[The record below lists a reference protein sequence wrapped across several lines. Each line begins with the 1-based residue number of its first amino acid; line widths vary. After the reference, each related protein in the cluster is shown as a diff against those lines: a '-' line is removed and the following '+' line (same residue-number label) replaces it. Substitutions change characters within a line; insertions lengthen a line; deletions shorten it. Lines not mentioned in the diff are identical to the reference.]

1 VIATGSG
8 APYRLGVAPGQL
20 RLAFTITAATAL
32 LAAPAALALDRAV
45 STPTSAVARLRD
57 AGDLHLST
65 SGTPVRASIAALL
78 QAQTDAM
85 RTGDEA
91 GFLAPVAP
99 ALRPEMRRRYA
110 GLRALR
116 VTDWREQ
123 LAGEPLQSGP
133 GRWTAGV
140 QLTYC
145 VVVAGCVPAPIS
157 VSTAWAEDDGGPTL
171 VQFGIAHEQGPRP
184 WEISDLR
191 VAIGNRVV
199 VAAPPSYAGRLP
211 ATLASA
217 EKAAAITD
225 RYARWR
231 PPPGRYVVFLAG
243 RDEWGHWYG
252 AQQPPWAAG
261 VTVPLGPDQSEI
273 VLNAT
278 RISQAQVATTL
289 THEFTHVVTLAGVR
303 RGYGGNWLL
312 VEGVAEYVRNVGK
325 PVVAY
330 PWLVS
335 TRTYVHSGRWLGTAN
350 LREPAEASSVDA
362 AAGRYGVAYLAVR
375 RLAERFGEDRM
386 LAFFASVVRDGTA
399 AEAAAVQLFGL
410 GWAQVATDCD
420 DFVRQSVR

>member
-1 VIATGSG
+1 M
-8 APYRLGVAPGQL
+8 
-20 RLAFTITAATAL
+20 
-32 LAAPAALALDRAV
+32 
-45 STPTSAVARLRD
+45 ARLRD
-57 AGDLHLST
+57 GAGPVHLST
-65 SGTPVRASIAALL
+65 SGTPLRASIAAVL
-78 QAQTDAM
+78 QAQSNAM
-85 RTGDEA
+85 RSGDEA

-99 ALRPEMRRRYA
+99 ALRLEMRRRYTA
-110 GLRALR
+110 LRALR

-123 LAGEPLQSGP
+123 LVDEPRQNGA

-140 QLTYC
+140 QLSYC
-145 VVVAGCVPAPIS
+145 VVVAGCVPAPMS
-157 VSTAWAEDDGGPTL
+157 VTTAWAEGERGPTL
-171 VQFGIAHEQGPRP
+171 VEFGTVREQGPRP

-199 VAAPPSYAGRLP
+199 VAAPSSYAGRLP

-217 EKAAAITD
+217 EKAAALTD

-231 PPPGRYVVFLAG
+231 PPPARYLVFLAG

-261 VTVPLGPDQSEI
+261 VTVPLGPEQSEI

-303 RGYGGNWLL
+303 RTYAGNWLL

-325 PVVAY
+325 PVEAY

-335 TRTYVHSGRWLGTAN
+335 TGTYVHSGRWLGTAS
-350 LREPAEASSVDA
+350 LREPAEAASVAA

-386 LAFFASVVRDGTA
+386 LAFFASVVRNGTA
-399 AEAAAVQLFGL
+399 VEAAAVQLFGI
-410 GWAQVATDCD
+410 GWEEVATDCD
-420 DFVRQSVR
+420 AYVRQSVR